1 MSNYMAI
8 VHNSIKE
15 NTKVGCD
22 LYLKSRVNGAI
33 RYVLF
38 CRGDEIYCDK
48 QKKQI
53 IEQNIEKLFISAKD
67 YEKYFRYQEKNLQD
81 ILTDKQRSAEEKS
94 HMVYNTAKYLV
105 QDLLSDPRSGLNTKV
120 KRASK
125 WVDNTVNYI
134 LSDKEAFPSLLKVT
148 THDYYTY
155 THSVD
160 ISVLALLFGRHVHLD
175 IHSLKC
181 LGVGGLLHDL
191 GKVEIPLDILNKPG
205 KLTKDE
211 FEIVKKH
218 PEIGMEFLKGK
229 ADIHEKSL
237 EVVIQHHENYD
248 GTGYPNRIGGNDI
261 HLFGRISRIIDVY
274 DAITTNRCYRR
285 ALTPYDALVEMSENM
300 ENCFEKE
307 LFKEFVCFLG
317 PHSQREK

>member
-1 MSNYMAI
+1 MSDYIAI
-8 VHNSIKE
+8 THSSLVD
-15 NTKVGCD
+15 NTKIGCD
-22 LYLKSRVNGAI
+22 VYLKSRINGDI
-33 RYVLF
+33 RYILF
-38 CRGDEIYCDK
+38 CRGDEVFCDERRK
-48 QKKQI
+48 QL
-53 IEQNIEKLFISAKD
+53 IEQNIEKLFISSRD

-81 ILTDKQRSAEEKS
+81 VLTDREMSSEEKS

-120 KRASK
+120 KRAAK

-134 LSDKEAFPSLLKVT
+134 LNDKEAFPSLLKVT
-148 THDYYTY
+148 SHDYYTY

-160 ISVLALLFGRHVHLD
+160 ISVLSLLFGRHIHLD
-175 IHSLKC
+175 INNLKC
-181 LGVGGLLHDL
+181 LGLGGLLHDL
-191 GKVEIPLDILNKPG
+191 GKVEIPLEILNKPG
-205 KLTKDE
+205 KLTKEE
-211 FEIVKKH
+211 FEIIKKH
-218 PEIGMEFLKGK
+218 PEMGIEFLKGK
-229 ADIHEKSL
+229 ANIDEKSL

-248 GTGYPNRIGGNDI
+248 GTGYPNGIGEQDI

-285 ALTPYDALVEMSENM
+285 ALMPYDALLEMTEKM

-317 PHSQREK
+317 PHSQEEK